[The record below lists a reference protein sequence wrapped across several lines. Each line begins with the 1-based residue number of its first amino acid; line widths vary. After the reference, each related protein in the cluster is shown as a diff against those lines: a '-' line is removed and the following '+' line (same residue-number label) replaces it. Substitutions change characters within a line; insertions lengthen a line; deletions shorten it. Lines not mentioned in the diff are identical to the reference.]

1 MQHDNTHTLLH
12 SEIQTPEGHV
22 LHRYQCLVCGY
33 DEIKAEEG
41 SEIEHH
47 NSGQLPPNI
56 GLTSNRNS
64 TQAHG

>member
-33 DEIKAEEG
+33 DEIKPEE
-41 SEIEHH
+41 ERNYDER
-47 NSGQLPPNI
+47 NSGTI
-56 GLTSNRNS
+56 DGHSRNYR
-64 TQAHG
+64 

>member
-33 DEIKAEEG
+33 DEIKAEE
-41 SEIEHH
+41 EQNYDERD
-47 NSGQLPPNI
+47 SGTI
-56 GLTSNRNS
+56 DGHSRNYR
-64 TQAHG
+64 